1 MSPLHATSREVLLG
15 GTPRGRLL
23 PPAVSRD
30 THSPIPDLGSA
41 GMEHHSP
48 CAPIQPLPR
57 PPRRAG
63 KSSSFHTA
71 KTSFFLLEPPPHPSP
86 YCRAHPSATLPSRSQ
101 LSRALS
107 SPGSTTSA
115 PQLPYLEGGVHPIP
129 HFCGPPTAPHLPC
142 MENSTSGRRAPVEA
156 SQYGDSSPNSASP
169 RGCSWPWSCGGH
181 SGTGGGPPPPHTPHR
196 PGAPLLPPRQY
207 LGEDDSSCIHHTAGR
222 IDPHGAGGRGG
233 QQTAPVDGQSA
244 VGAARGHQ
252 QHRGGPDGAPHVMQ
266 RIAAPHRPHVQNVD

>member
-1 MSPLHATSREVLLG
+1 MSPLHATSRKVLLG

-115 PQLPYLEGGVHPIP
+115 PQLPYLEGGSIP
-129 HFCGPPTAPHLPC
+129 PLISVALQRLHISPALRTPPLDTALRLRHLSTGTPPPTPH
-142 MENSTSGRRAPVEA
+142 RRVAAVGLGA
-156 SQYGDSSPNSASP
+156 AGVIQARGGGDHHHPTHPTDPGLRCSP
-169 RGCSWPWSCGGH
+169 RGSTLVKTTAAAYTTLPGG
-181 SGTGGGPPPPHTPHR
+181 S
-196 PGAPLLPPRQY
+196 
-207 LGEDDSSCIHHTAGR
+207 IH
-222 IDPHGAGGRGG
+222 
-233 QQTAPVDGQSA
+233 TAPVGAGDSRRPQSMDRA
-244 VGAARGHQ
+244 LSGLRVATSSTE
-252 QHRGGPDGAPHVMQ
+252 GAPMVLHT
-266 RIAAPHRPHVQNVD
+266 

>member
-115 PQLPYLEGGVHPIP
+115 PQLPYLEGGVHPTP

-142 MENSTSGRRAPVEA
+142 TENSTSGRRAPVEA
-156 SQYGDSSPNSASP
+156 SQYRDSSSPNSASP
-169 RGCSWPWSCGGH
+169 CGSSWPWSCGGH
-181 SGTGGGPPPPHTPHR
+181 SGTGGDHHHPTHPTD
-196 PGAPLLPPRQY
+196 PGLRCSPRGSTLVKTTAAAYTTLP
-207 LGEDDSSCIHHTAGR
+207 GGSIH
-222 IDPHGAGGRGG
+222 
-233 QQTAPVDGQSA
+233 TAPVGAGDSRRPQSMDRA
-244 VGAARGHQ
+244 LSGLRVATSSTE
-252 QHRGGPDGAPHVMQ
+252 GAPMVLHT
-266 RIAAPHRPHVQNVD
+266 

>member
-71 KTSFFLLEPPPHPSP
+71 KTSFFLLEPPPLPLTLLQSPPLCHPSIP
-86 YCRAHPSATLPSRSQ
+86 LSALQSSL
-101 LSRALS
+101 LSGQHNLS
-107 SPGSTTSA
+107 SPA
-115 PQLPYLEGGVHPIP
+115 
-129 HFCGPPTAPHLPC
+129 A
-142 MENSTSGRRAPVEA
+142 
-156 SQYGDSSPNSASP
+156 
-169 RGCSWPWSCGGH
+169 
-181 SGTGGGPPPPHTPHR
+181 
-196 PGAPLLPPRQY
+196 LL
-207 LGEDDSSCIHHTAGR
+207 
-222 IDPHGAGGRGG
+222 GRGG
-233 QQTAPVDGQSA
+233 PSHPSFLWPSNSSTSPL
-244 VGAARGHQ
+244 H
-252 QHRGGPDGAPHVMQ
+252 
-266 RIAAPHRPHVQNVD
+266 

>member
-48 CAPIQPLPR
+48 CAPKQPLPR

-71 KTSFFLLEPPPHPSP
+71 KTSFFLLEPPPLPLTLLQSPPLCHPSIP
-86 YCRAHPSATLPSRSQ
+86 LSALQSSL
-101 LSRALS
+101 LSGQHNLS
-107 SPGSTTSA
+107 SPAALLG
-115 PQLPYLEGGVHPIP
+115 GGVHPTP

-142 MENSTSGRRAPVEA
+142 TENSTSGHCAPVEA
-156 SQYGDSSPNSASP
+156 SQYRDSSPNSASP

-181 SGTGGGPPPPHTPHR
+181 SGTGGGDHHR
-196 PGAPLLPPRQY
+196 PTHPTDPGLRCSPRGSTLVKTTAAAYTTLP
-207 LGEDDSSCIHHTAGR
+207 GGSIH
-222 IDPHGAGGRGG
+222 
-233 QQTAPVDGQSA
+233 TAPVGAGDSRRPQSMDRA
-244 VGAARGHQ
+244 LSGLRVATSSTE
-252 QHRGGPDGAPHVMQ
+252 GAPMVLHT
-266 RIAAPHRPHVQNVD
+266 

>member
-71 KTSFFLLEPPPHPSP
+71 KTSFFLLEPPPSAPHPTAEPTPLPPFHPTLSSP
-86 YCRAHPSATLPSRSQ
+86 ELSPLWAAQPQLPSCPTWKGGSIPPLISVALQRLHISPALRTPLLDAALRLRHLSTGTPPPTPHRRVAAVGLGAAGVIQAQGGDHHRPTHPTDPGLRCSPRGSTLVKTTAAAYTTLPGGSIHTAPVGAGDSRRPQSMD
-101 LSRALS
+101 RALS
-107 SPGSTTSA
+107 GLRVATSST
-115 PQLPYLEGGVHPIP
+115 E
-129 HFCGPPTAPHLPC
+129 
-142 MENSTSGRRAPVEA
+142 
-156 SQYGDSSPNSASP
+156 
-169 RGCSWPWSCGGH
+169 
-181 SGTGGGPPPPHTPHR
+181 
-196 PGAPLLPPRQY
+196 GAPMVL
-207 LGEDDSSCIHHTAGR
+207 HT
-222 IDPHGAGGRGG
+222 
-233 QQTAPVDGQSA
+233 
-244 VGAARGHQ
+244 
-252 QHRGGPDGAPHVMQ
+252 
-266 RIAAPHRPHVQNVD
+266 

>member
-71 KTSFFLLEPPPHPSP
+71 KTSFFLLEPPPLPLTLLQSPPLCHPSIP
-86 YCRAHPSATLPSRSQ
+86 LSALQSSL
-101 LSRALS
+101 LSGQHNLS
-107 SPGSTTSA
+107 SPAALLG
-115 PQLPYLEGGVHPIP
+115 GGVHPTP

-142 MENSTSGRRAPVEA
+142 TENSTSGRRAPVEA
-156 SQYGDSSPNSASP
+156 SQYRDSSSPNSASP
-169 RGCSWPWSCGGH
+169 RSCSWPWSCGGH
-181 SGTGGGPPPPHTPHR
+181 SGTGGGGTTTAPHTP
-196 PGAPLLPPRQY
+196 Q
-207 LGEDDSSCIHHTAGR
+207 T
-222 IDPHGAGGRGG
+222 RG
-233 QQTAPVDGQSA
+233 S
-244 VGAARGHQ
+244 
-252 QHRGGPDGAPHVMQ
+252 
-266 RIAAPHRPHVQNVD
+266 AAPPAAVPW